1 MNISLSIAQVIY
13 CKIEGPGL
21 HANLFFL
28 NCYVFKQMSPEERIP
43 DVKAEFSA
51 VIFDWTK
58 TTAAEKMQARRGKFP
73 L

>member
-1 MNISLSIAQVIY
+1 
-13 CKIEGPGL
+13 
-21 HANLFFL
+21 
-28 NCYVFKQMSPEERIP
+28 MSPEERIP

-51 VIFDWTK
+51 VHVIFDWTK

>member
-1 MNISLSIAQVIY
+1 MPTF
-13 CKIEGPGL
+13 C
-21 HANLFFL
+21 FL

>member
-1 MNISLSIAQVIY
+1 MPTVFFSIR
-13 CKIEGPGL
+13 
-21 HANLFFL
+21 
-28 NCYVFKQMSPEERIP
+28 YVFKQMSAEERIP

-58 TTAAEKMQARRGKFP
+58 TTAAEKIQARRGKFP